1 MIRRPPRSTR
11 TDTLFPTRRS
21 SDLKAGTDSE
31 RCLLTVAELVA
42 DGVVLDEEIRKVEVE
57 RRRADVEEQLAAAGV
72 EVVLVEAEAV
82 QQGEVLDG
90 AHLDPA
96 DEVGQL
102 VLQTRA
108 LREYVV
114 VRGEEIGNAS
124 CSDKVR

>member
-1 MIRRPPRSTR
+1 MRIS
-11 TDTLFPTRRS
+11 DWSSDVCS
-21 SDLKAGTDSE
+21 SDLPVLVKAGTDSE

-82 QQGEVLDG
+82 QQVEVRDG

-102 VLQTRA
+102 
-108 LREYVV
+108 
-114 VRGEEIGNAS
+114 EIGRAH
-124 CSDKVR
+124 V